1 MSYRLLSL
9 ADKYEKKAN
18 DTILC
23 IPLFLSKFADRRT
36 YEQDASATCAVA
48 NIRLA
53 SHSPSLPPSLALS
66 ISLNVCL
73 SPSLPRYSCLPAI
86 AEGWRICKLHLR
98 IYALRVYPG
107 FKSQSVMIT

>member
-73 SPSLPRYSCLPAI
+73 SPSLPRYSCLPQ
-86 AEGWRICKLHLR
+86 LR
-98 IYALRVYPG
+98 KAGTFASYTCASTRCVCIRDSNP
-107 FKSQSVMIT
+107 SRS